1 MHLFRGQR
9 QRGHLGDP
17 VGVIGIAAGCCGGA
31 DAGACL
37 RQVAVGQIGAQLA
50 HRGIERAFD
59 RRYQRGA
66 CLPLLRFGEA
76 FGQLAQRCV
85 IGIAALRRAQLR
97 VELLDHQLHRQP
109 RERDALL
116 QPRVEARD
124 DIVDHLRIGT
134 VPCDIVGI
142 VFNRRERH
150 HAIGCRQARIG
161 ALDTLEVVDRQR
173 EDGLEHLGLGRGQR
187 AFLRIAEGIVGDPL
201 ARGERRAVD
210 RRERGDVAHRRR
222 AFGLIG
228 RGREVA
234 EAARIGKVAA
244 IERRAR
250 VAVEEGGVAF
260 GHQRAQTLA
269 VALRGRDPVAGLR
282 CGGRQ
287 RGAGHRQRRGDLQD
301 PVFHGHTLTAPR
313 PRSRHRS
320 WLPAPAAGYRPC

>member
-1 MHLFRGQR
+1 MG
-9 QRGHLGDP
+9 
-17 VGVIGIAAGCCGGA
+17 
-31 DAGACL
+31 
-37 RQVAVGQIGAQLA
+37 
-50 HRGIERAFD
+50 
-59 RRYQRGA
+59 
-66 CLPLLRFGEA
+66 
-76 FGQLAQRCV
+76 
-85 IGIAALRRAQLR
+85 
-97 VELLDHQLHRQP
+97 
-109 RERDALL
+109 
-116 QPRVEARD
+116 
-124 DIVDHLRIGT
+124 
-134 VPCDIVGI
+134 
-142 VFNRRERH
+142 RRERH
-150 HAIGCRQARIG
+150 HAIGRRQAGIG
-161 ALDTLEVVDRQR
+161 ALDTLEVVNRQR
-173 EDGLEHLGLGRGQR
+173 EDGLEHVGLGRGQR

-210 RRERGDVAHRRR
+210 RRERGNIAHRRR

-269 VALRGRDPVAGLR
+269 VAVRGFDPIAGLR
-282 CGGRQ
+282 CRGRH
-287 RGAGHRQRRGDLQD
+287 RGASDCQRRDDLQD